1 MYIFHKV
8 CFKPP
13 SPSSGPPPP
22 PPPMSSNPLPPII
35 SSTPPPQP
43 SKDVPVKQK
52 KSITNRAVGFLD
64 QIVSFGGIKGLK
76 QRKQR
81 GSKEVARTEEPEGDK
96 DILETAITKR
106 RHDKGYS
113 NSDEGIRNRL
123 SEAIQYDSSDEEE
136 TEEM

>member
-1 MYIFHKV
+1 M
-8 CFKPP
+8 
-13 SPSSGPPPP
+13 
-22 PPPMSSNPLPPII
+22 
-35 SSTPPPQP
+35 
-43 SKDVPVKQK
+43 
-52 KSITNRAVGFLD
+52 D